1 MPNRIIKETIHTSET
16 VNEMTDAQFRLW
28 VSLITYVDDY
38 GRGDARPAIIKGA
51 CFPLSERITVKSV
64 KTALDGLVKLGCIH
78 VYEVDGKPFLFFP
91 NWGEHQRIRQKQSK
105 CPPPPGCG
113 EEAQD
118 CGENDPIFDEL
129 PRVAADCGELP
140 QSAARARAES
150 ESESESEYINT
161 HSLARAHAREEFT
174 PPTEAEVEAYIR
186 EKGYAISAKRFCAY
200 YKARNWREIED
211 WRAAVDSWSEN
222 GVDDKKPPS
231 KGKPGKLKDSS
242 FDDSFFDI
250 ACKRSYSDDKLI
262 GDLKQ
267 MVGVT
272 A

>member
-1 MPNRIIKETIHTSET
+1 
-16 VNEMTDAQFRLW
+16 MTDSQFRLW

-64 KTALDGLVKLGCIH
+64 KTSLDGLVKLGCIH

-113 EEAQD
+113 EEAEN
-118 CGENDPIFDEL
+118 CGENETTFDEL
-129 PRVAADCGELP
+129 PQSAADCGELP
-140 QSAARARAES
+140 QSAARARVES

-174 PPTEAEVEAYIR
+174 PPTEDEVSAYIR

-200 YKARNWREIED
+200 YKARKWRDIED

-222 GVDDKKPPS
+222 GVEDKPKPR
-231 KGKPGKLKDSS
+231 GKPKQPKESS
-242 FDDSFFDI
+242 FNEDDFMV
-250 ACKRSYSDDKLI
+250 AALKRTY
-262 GDLKQ
+262 GA
-267 MVGVT
+267 G
-272 A
+272 AGA